1 MKILSTILH
10 LLEPLDSQSLADILE
25 LDKTVILQTLL
36 PLSAV
41 IHVSDAPRAAI
52 KIIHLAFREFMT
64 SYVQKTR
71 PQILCGTETQQRA
84 LVSAL
89 LKVLNRQLKFNI
101 CDLPTSYLRNSDMP
115 DLQWRLDNYIPLHL
129 RYAAQFWV
137 DHLVETAYDSCSG
150 QGVQD
155 LLFKKFLFWL
165 EVLSLLGIVGDGQQA
180 LSKLI
185 FWAKEVCLGMTL

>member
-10 LLEPLDSQSLADILE
+10 LLEPLDSQSLADLLE
-25 LDKTVILQTLL
+25 LERTVVLRTLL

-41 IHVSDAPRAAI
+41 IHVSDTPGVAI
-52 KIIHLAFREFMT
+52 RIIHLSFRDFMT
-64 SYVQKTR
+64 FYVQVTR
-71 PQILCGTETQQRA
+71 PEILCGTENQWRA

-89 LKVLNRQLKFNI
+89 MKVLDRQLKFNI
-101 CDLPTSYLRNSDMP
+101 CDLPTSYLRNIDMP
-115 DLQWRLDNYIPLHL
+115 NFRWRLDNYIPSHL
-129 RYAAQFWV
+129 QYAAQFWV

-165 EVLSLLGIVGDGQQA
+165 EVLSTWDCGLWTAG
-180 LSKLI
+180 SS
-185 FWAKEVCLGMTL
+185 